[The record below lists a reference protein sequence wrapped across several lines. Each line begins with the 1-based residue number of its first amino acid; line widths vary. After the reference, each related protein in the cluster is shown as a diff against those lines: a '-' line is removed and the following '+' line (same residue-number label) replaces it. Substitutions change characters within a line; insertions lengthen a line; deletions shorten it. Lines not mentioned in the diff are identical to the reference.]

1 MNPVTPPDYTNGLSF
16 FAWLWKSRKFMIL
29 AFLLNVFFGCAAY
42 TGYLEYGKELP
53 TLIASLF
60 FGIGVPVVISV
71 MNVREYLGK
80 KRGIM
85 R

>member
-1 MNPVTPPDYTNGLSF
+1 MKPVTPHDYTNGLSF
-16 FAWLWKSRKFMIL
+16 FSWLWQLRKFMIL

-42 TGYLEYGKELP
+42 SGYLEYGKELP

-60 FGIGVPVVISV
+60 FGIGVPVVIVV

-80 KRGIM
+80 KRGII